1 MSKVYK
7 KGLIATF
14 VLLFMSLS
22 FSETYAQQGKEKSYP
37 KDRIIR
43 AKGDK
48 QFAPFEFIN
57 DKGKP
62 DGFSV
67 DLFREL
73 MKRLNLKYT
82 LELEDWGKVQKQ
94 LRADSIDVA
103 IGMIYSHER
112 AKIYKF
118 GIPHC
123 MISYNL
129 ICRKDNDYQS
139 VEALKGKAVLV
150 QKDDRAY
157 EYLKETGLT
166 DKIMIVESIEDAIK
180 ELASGK
186 FDALLTF
193 DLTSFYFVNK
203 LGYSNLRIH
212 LSDLPPERYSIVVNS
227 NNEDL
232 LYLLNATLYQ
242 MKIDGSYDAIYYKW
256 FGIYDKRGV
265 NRIILF
271 SLIFLL
277 CVLIVLAFFS
287 RILKLKVN
295 KATKNLQVEIE
306 KEKAIE
312 QELIAAKNKAE
323 ECDKLKSA
331 FLANMSHEIRTP
343 LNAIVGFSEL
353 LQRANTPE
361 EKAAY
366 IKIIETNNDM
376 LLNLIGD
383 ILDLSK
389 IEAGTVDIKI
399 EKFDFSKYFDEIYVS
414 QQQNFTEPKVEFLKV
429 NPYSVCVIEFDKKRL
444 HQILVNFISNSLK
457 YTKTGHITMG
467 YSYIDEGIKI
477 YVSDTGIGIPI
488 EEKDS
493 IFNRFE
499 KLGSFVQGTGLG
511 LAICKAIT
519 DVTSGKIGC
528 ESSIGKGSTFWA
540 WLPCKANFLIDN
552 NTRNAEMSQQETNTQ
567 PNSIPAGNAMPI
579 LIAEDNDSNYLLVK
593 AILRSSNL
601 ERAANGAEAVEMAK
615 SKRYSIILMDLK
627 MPVMD
632 GLEATRKIRAFDK
645 ETPIV
650 ALTANAFDS
659 DREDAISAGC
669 NDFLTKPLKQ
679 MELENELQK
688 FIKEV

>member
-1 MSKVYK
+1 MKRPILKISRQIFLAAFFLL
-7 KGLIATF
+7 LIS
-14 VLLFMSLS
+14 VSLP
-22 FSETYAQQGKEKSYP
+22 EIHAQQSKEKSYQR
-37 KDRIIR
+37 DRIIR

-82 LELEDWGKVQKQ
+82 LELEDWGNVQKQ
-94 LRADSIDVA
+94 LRTDSIDVA

-123 MISYNL
+123 MISYNV

-139 VEALKGKAVLV
+139 VEALKDKAVLV
-150 QKDDRAY
+150 QRDDRAY

-166 DKIMIVESIEDAIK
+166 NKIMIVESIEDAIK
-180 ELASGK
+180 ELASGR
-186 FDALLTF
+186 FDAVLTF

-212 LSDLPPERYSIVVNS
+212 MSDIPPERYSIVVNS

-232 LYLLNATLYQ
+232 LYLLNAALYQ
-242 MKIDGSYDAIYYKW
+242 MKIDGSYDTIYYKW

-265 NRIILF
+265 NRMILF
-271 SLIFLL
+271 SLLLLL
-277 CVLIVLAFFS
+277 CVLIVLAIFS

-295 KATKNLQVEIE
+295 KATRNLQIEIE

-312 QELIAAKNKAE
+312 QELIEAKNKAE

-366 IKIIETNNDM
+366 VKIIETNNDM

-389 IEAGTVDIKI
+389 IEAGTVEVKI
-399 EKFDFSKYFDEIYVS
+399 EKFDFSKYFDDIYIA
-414 QQQNFTEPKVEFLKV
+414 QEQNFADSEVKFLKT
-429 NPYSVCVIEFDKKRL
+429 NPYNMCVIEFDKKRL
-444 HQILVNFISNSLK
+444 HQILVNFISNSSK
-457 YTKTGHITMG
+457 YTKSGHITMG
-467 YSYIDEGIKI
+467 YSYIDEGIKV

-488 EEKDS
+488 EQKDS

-519 DVTSGKIGC
+519 DATGGKIGC
-528 ESSIGKGSTFWA
+528 ESSVGEGSTFWA
-540 WLPCKANFLIDN
+540 WLPCKADFIIDN
-552 NTRNAEMSQQETNTQ
+552 NTRNE
-567 PNSIPAGNAMPI
+567 
-579 LIAEDNDSNYLLVK
+579 
-593 AILRSSNL
+593 
-601 ERAANGAEAVEMAK
+601 
-615 SKRYSIILMDLK
+615 
-627 MPVMD
+627 
-632 GLEATRKIRAFDK
+632 
-645 ETPIV
+645 
-650 ALTANAFDS
+650 
-659 DREDAISAGC
+659 
-669 NDFLTKPLKQ
+669 
-679 MELENELQK
+679 
-688 FIKEV
+688 